1 MCVKGYFL
9 CFFNIFIPQK
19 IPIKPIK
26 IKKQVHSRV
35 PANFKVIYQFLVSEQ
50 MNSRFGFINNSQI
63 VIV

>member
-19 IPIKPIK
+19 IPVK
-26 IKKQVHSRV
+26 IKKQVHNRV

>member
-19 IPIKPIK
+19 ISVK